1 MTTEEI
7 KMLIDSKQI
16 PDDIALQLAR
26 ELLQCKRELAAIE
39 RVYAPVKNKAFY
51 YIYCEV
57 SNRTDA
63 VLRTGICDH
72 PYAKVR
78 ERNDIVEIGK
88 RLDAQ
93 FQRNAEK
100 KVKSL

>member
-26 ELLQCKRELAAIE
+26 ELLQCKRELSAIE
-39 RVYAPVKNKAFY
+39 KTYAPVKHKAFY
-51 YIYCEV
+51 YIFCEV

-88 RLDAQ
+88 RLDRQ
-93 FQRNAEK
+93 FAKNAK
-100 KVKSL
+100 RD